1 MNTFLEIAKT
11 FKKLWSGINQII
23 NKTNN
28 KTNNPVCI
36 EIDIEGNITAII
48 DPKQIANTFNDHYT
62 SVAERI
68 LKKCKYPGKKTVYA
82 YLKNPN
88 PNTFM
93 IKPTSPAEIED
104 IITSIDTTKSV
115 GPNSIPNQLLQA
127 IKKSI
132 STPLANLFN
141 NSFLNGRCPE
151 FIKISI
157 VIPIYK
163 KDSKLIVS
171 NYRPIS
177 LLSNINKI
185 LEKLMFNRLYS
196 FLETNKSI
204 YDYQFG
210 FRKKHSTN
218 HALLSMTQEIRDTI
232 DKGNLAIGVFVDF
245 QKAFDTVNHEI
256 LLRKLEH
263 YGICGTAKNWFSL
276 YLS

>member
-1 MNTFLEIAKT
+1 MRTLKI
-11 FKKLWSGINQII
+11 
-23 NKTNN
+23 
-28 KTNNPVCI
+28 P
-36 EIDIEGNITAII
+36 
-48 DPKQIANTFNDHYT
+48 
-62 SVAERI
+62 I
-68 LKKCKYPGKKTVYA
+68 LTD
-82 YLKNPN
+82 

-93 IKPTSPAEIED
+93 IKPTSPAKIED

-141 NSFLNGRCPE
+141 NSFLNGHCPE

-204 YDYQFG
+204 INDYQFG
-210 FRKKHSTN
+210 FRKKHSIKHDPRN
-218 HALLSMTQEIRDTI
+218 QRH
-232 DKGNLAIGVFVDF
+232 
-245 QKAFDTVNHEI
+245 H
-256 LLRKLEH
+256 
-263 YGICGTAKNWFSL
+263 
-276 YLS
+276 